1 MIAALLLA
9 GLLAG
14 QSAPAAPADPL
25 APARE
30 GKLRCVAPN
39 PARLT
44 CRTIIRYKVA
54 SDGSFDATVA
64 GLVSSDPGVL
74 LRYKTFGRVEEGGVC
89 VMIRTSDLQ
98 NGTLL
103 GNGKRMSPN
112 AESAARLQM
121 LDAVQ
126 PLQGKKRCTLDRT
139 ENGATRMIVTLDGVV
154 HPELT
159 QPVAWVSRSDGYA
172 VGL

>member
-14 QSAPAAPADPL
+14 QSAPAASADPL
-25 APARE
+25 APTRE

-64 GLVSSDPGVL
+64 GLV
-74 LRYKTFGRVEEGGVC
+74 
-89 VMIRTSDLQ
+89 
-98 NGTLL
+98 
-103 GNGKRMSPN
+103 
-112 AESAARLQM
+112 
-121 LDAVQ
+121 
-126 PLQGKKRCTLDRT
+126 
-139 ENGATRMIVTLDGVV
+139 
-154 HPELT
+154 
-159 QPVAWVSRSDGYA
+159 
-172 VGL
+172 